1 MCKQWR
7 RKIKKPLFLLISL
20 IFISG
25 CASMAND
32 RSLKNLPDNDFAV
45 EIPEGWWKPKHID
58 KYLITKDGVFLQYV
72 LIQQRPIDRPYRNTK
87 KKLNKGMLP
96 QEAAG
101 VIIDEIAS
109 DRRIYNFN
117 VIENAPAIIDG
128 REGFKILFTFKDK
141 KSSSFK
147 TFYYGFISG
156 NSFYNLRYNAVM
168 RHYFEKDITDFEQIL
183 SSFKVV
189 KNKAALKIALDR

>member
-1 MCKQWR
+1 MK
-7 RKIKKPLFLLISL
+7 KILALLISL
-20 IFISG
+20 FLITG
-25 CASMAND
+25 CASVAQE
-32 RSLKNLPDNDFAV
+32 RSLKNLPDNAFSV

-72 LIQQRPIDRPYRNTK
+72 LIQQRPINRPYRNTK
-87 KKLNKGMLP
+87 KKLNIGMLP

-117 VIENAPAIIDG
+117 IIENAPAIIDG
-128 REGFKILFTFKDK
+128 REGFKILFTYKDK
-141 KSSSFK
+141 KGSTFK
-147 TFYYGFISG
+147 TLYFGFISG
-156 NSFYNLRYNAVM
+156 DSFYNLRYNAAT
-168 RHYFEKDITDFEQIL
+168 RYYFEKDIAVFEKIL

-189 KNKAALKIALDR
+189 KGKAAVKIALDS

>member
-1 MCKQWR
+1 M
-7 RKIKKPLFLLISL
+7 KKLLTILISILLITS
-20 IFISG
+20 
-25 CASMAND
+25 CASVAQK
-32 RSLKNLPDNDFAV
+32 RSLKDLSNNDFSV
-45 EIPEGWWKPKHID
+45 EIPKGWWKPKHLD

-128 REGFKILFTFKDK
+128 REGFKILFTYKDK
-141 KSSSFK
+141 KGSIFK
-147 TFYYGFISG
+147 TLYYGFING
-156 NSFYNLRYNAVM
+156 DSFFNLRYNAAM
-168 RHYFEKDITDFEQIL
+168 RYYFEKDIAAFEHIL
-183 SSFKVV
+183 SSFKIV
-189 KNKAALKIALDR
+189 KDKATLKFVRDL

>member
-1 MCKQWR
+1 MK
-7 RKIKKPLFLLISL
+7 KILTLLISL
-20 IFISG
+20 LLITS
-25 CASMAND
+25 CASVAQK
-32 RSLKNLPDNDFAV
+32 RSLKDLSDNDFSV
-45 EIPEGWWKPKHID
+45 EIPKGWWKPKHLD
-58 KYLITKDGVFLQYV
+58 KYLVTKDGVFLQYV

-109 DRRIYNFN
+109 DRRIHNFN

-128 REGFKILFTFKDK
+128 REAFKILFTYKDK
-141 KSSSFK
+141 KGSTFK
-147 TFYYGFISG
+147 TLYYGFISG
-156 NSFYNLRYNAVM
+156 DSFYNLRYNAAI
-168 RHYFEKDITDFEQIL
+168 RHYFEKDITTFEQIL

-189 KNKAALKIALDR
+189 KDKAALNVALDR

>member
-1 MCKQWR
+1 MM
-7 RKIKKPLFLLISL
+7 KKFLTLLISL
-20 IFISG
+20 FLITS
-25 CASMAND
+25 CASVAQK
-32 RSLKNLPDNDFAV
+32 RSLKDLSDNDFSV
-45 EIPEGWWKPKHID
+45 EIPNGWWKPKHLD

-128 REGFKILFTFKDK
+128 REGFKILFTYKDK
-141 KSSSFK
+141 KGSTFK
-147 TFYYGFISG
+147 TLYYGVISG
-156 NSFYNLRYNAVM
+156 DSFYNLRYNAAM
-168 RHYFEKDITDFEQIL
+168 RHYFEKDITTFEQIL

-189 KNKAALKIALDR
+189 

>member
-1 MCKQWR
+1 M
-7 RKIKKPLFLLISL
+7 KKLLILLVSMLL
-20 IFISG
+20 ITS
-25 CASMAND
+25 CASVAQK
-32 RSLKNLPDNDFAV
+32 RSLKDLSDNDFSV
-45 EIPEGWWKPKHID
+45 DIPQGWWKPKHLD

-109 DRRIYNFN
+109 DRRIYHFN

-128 REGFKILFTFKDK
+128 REGFKILFTYKDK
-141 KSSSFK
+141 KGSVFK
-147 TFYYGFISG
+147 TLYYGFING
-156 NSFYNLRYNAVM
+156 ESFFNLRYNAAM
-168 RHYFEKDITDFEQIL
+168 RYYFEKDIAAFEHIL

-189 KNKAALKIALDR
+189 KDKEAINFAQDL